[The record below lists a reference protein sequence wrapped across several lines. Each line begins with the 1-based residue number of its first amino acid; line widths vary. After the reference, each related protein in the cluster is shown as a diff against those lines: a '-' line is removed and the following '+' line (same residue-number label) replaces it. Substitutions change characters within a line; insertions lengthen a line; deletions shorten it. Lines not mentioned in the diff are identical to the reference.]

1 MNRRKC
7 GVVQR
12 RRFRPCNASVQPE
25 RTESEEHMSDV
36 NEHSAATNCYPSC
49 GAATGLYDSNGQ
61 PIHVGDKVKRK
72 VNGNTDYHGEWAI
85 YEVVVRGMIPVLMY
99 VTSEKGDRFPR
110 GYTGCALSEQYD
122 AKMFLW
128 GSDLADVRPYDEMT
142 VFDG

>member
-36 NEHSAATNCYPSC
+36 NEHSAATDCYPSC

-85 YEVVVRGMIPVLMY
+85 YEVAVRGMIPVLMY
-99 VTSEKGDRFPR
+99 VTSEKGDQIPARLYWLCVVGAVRREDVSLGFGFGR
-110 GYTGCALSEQYD
+110 RSAL
-122 AKMFLW
+122 
-128 GSDLADVRPYDEMT
+128 
-142 VFDG
+142 